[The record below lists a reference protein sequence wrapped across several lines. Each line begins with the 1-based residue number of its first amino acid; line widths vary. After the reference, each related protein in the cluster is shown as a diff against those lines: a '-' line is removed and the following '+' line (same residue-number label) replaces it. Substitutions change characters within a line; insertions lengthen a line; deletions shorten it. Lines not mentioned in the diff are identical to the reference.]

1 MLLSLSREGFRMSA
15 LAFYV
20 DVVKTNRGL
29 SNLDE

>member
-1 MLLSLSREGFRMSA
+1 MLITLPREGFRMSA

-20 DVVKTNRGL
+20 GVVKTNWGL